1 MTSMRTFACFTCL
14 PLPYFSPFPPLPPPP
29 LNVIHPNALRLAVL
43 LPCGRAKGDND
54 RITQNERRK
63 YRIWQLNRKKTVLRF
78 QSRCAGNLWCCEPKW
93 RFMGESWFLRPLP
106 GSWTQYKE
114 KNCVARREP
123 KYPEWSPLTKVLIR
137 VTIVFFFFA
146 FLSFTRQLL
155 EHYMFARP
163 KTIFGLIRSVMLLI
177 WFYFYPSQCKGI
189 CCNRTA

>member
-14 PLPYFSPFPPLPPPP
+14 PLPYFSPPLPSPPP

-114 KNCVARREP
+114 KNSVARREP

-137 VTIVFFFFA
+137 VTIVFFFFFSPF
-146 FLSFTRQLL
+146 FLSLASYL
-155 EHYMFARP
+155 N
-163 KTIFGLIRSVMLLI
+163 TICLQDLKIFLA
-177 WFYFYPSQCKGI
+177 WFEV
-189 CCNRTA
+189 

>member
-14 PLPYFSPFPPLPPPP
+14 PLPYFSPSPSPLPPP

-137 VTIVFFFFA
+137 AIIVFFSFFRLI
-146 FLSFTRQLL
+146 FFHSPVTRTL
-155 EHYMFARP
+155 YVC
-163 KTIFGLIRSVMLLI
+163 KT
-177 WFYFYPSQCKGI
+177 
-189 CCNRTA
+189 